1 MVGHYGTVECLI
13 YPLEFC
19 RAMWLGREYPLE
31 WELQSNVMFL
41 KKLICYGQVTKFGCN
56 WLVPIH

>member
-1 MVGHYGTVECLI
+1 
-13 YPLEFC
+13 
-19 RAMWLGREYPLE
+19 
-31 WELQSNVMFL
+31 MFL